1 MITIE
6 QAYDELAY
14 HSKEA
19 AKLPFTFDT
28 MTVDQQLFFRDLFNE
43 IMYNKQE
50 QEELH
55 ENHTEID
62 GDDSNLEDEE
72 DEQDEELEY
81 NYFIE

>member
-43 IMYNKQE
+43 IMYNKEE
-50 QEELH
+50 QEEL
-55 ENHTEID
+55 
-62 GDDSNLEDEE
+62 LEDLNLIKS
-72 DEQDEELEY
+72 DLEAVIA
-81 NYFIE
+81 NVKK

>member
-14 HSKEA
+14 HTKEA

-50 QEELH
+50 QEEL
-55 ENHTEID
+55 
-62 GDDSNLEDEE
+62 LEDLNLIKT
-72 DEQDEELEY
+72 DLEAVIA
-81 NYFIE
+81 NVQK

>member
-14 HSKEA
+14 HTKEA

-43 IMYNKQE
+43 IMYSKKE
-50 QEELH
+50 QEEL
-55 ENHTEID
+55 
-62 GDDSNLEDEE
+62 LEDLNLIKS
-72 DEQDEELEY
+72 DLEAVIA
-81 NYFIE
+81 NVQK

>member
-50 QEELH
+50 QEEL
-55 ENHTEID
+55 
-62 GDDSNLEDEE
+62 LEDLNLIKS
-72 DEQDEELEY
+72 DLEAVIA
-81 NYFIE
+81 NVKK

>member
-43 IMYNKQE
+43 IMYSKQE
-50 QEELH
+50 QEEL
-55 ENHTEID
+55 
-62 GDDSNLEDEE
+62 LEDLNLIKT
-72 DEQDEELEY
+72 DLEAVIA
-81 NYFIE
+81 NVKK

>member
-19 AKLPFTFDT
+19 AKLPFTFGA
-28 MTVDQQLFFRDLFNE
+28 MTTDQQMFFRDLFNE

-50 QEELH
+50 QEEL
-55 ENHTEID
+55 
-62 GDDSNLEDEE
+62 LEDLNLLKS
-72 DEQDEELEY
+72 DLEAVIA
-81 NYFIE
+81 NVQK

>member
-50 QEELH
+50 QEEL
-55 ENHTEID
+55 
-62 GDDSNLEDEE
+62 LEDLNLIKT
-72 DEQDEELEY
+72 DLEAVIA
-81 NYFIE
+81 NVQK

>member
-6 QAYDELAY
+6 EVYDEIAY

-19 AKLPFTFDT
+19 AKVPLTFGT

-50 QEELH
+50 QEEL
-55 ENHTEID
+55 
-62 GDDSNLEDEE
+62 LEDLNLIKS
-72 DEQDEELEY
+72 DLEAVIA
-81 NYFIE
+81 NVQK

>member
-50 QEELH
+50 QEEL
-55 ENHTEID
+55 
-62 GDDSNLEDEE
+62 LEDLNLIKS
-72 DEQDEELEY
+72 DLEAVIA
-81 NYFIE
+81 NIKK

>member
-6 QAYDELAY
+6 QAYDKLAY

-50 QEELH
+50 QEEL
-55 ENHTEID
+55 
-62 GDDSNLEDEE
+62 LEDLNLIKT
-72 DEQDEELEY
+72 DLEAVIA
-81 NYFIE
+81 NVQK